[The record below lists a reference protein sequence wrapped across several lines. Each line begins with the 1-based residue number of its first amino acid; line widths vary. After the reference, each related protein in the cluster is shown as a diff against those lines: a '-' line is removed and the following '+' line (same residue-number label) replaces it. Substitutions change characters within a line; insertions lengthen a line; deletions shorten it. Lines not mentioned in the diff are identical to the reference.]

1 MFCYVILDS
10 KSRFLDKSFTYH
22 IPDKFKNKIKKG
34 MRVIVPFGKGNKNTI
49 AFVYDIVENLNEN
62 FEIKDIVDIIDSKN
76 LVDDELI
83 NLAFFM
89 NKRYLSPLRACI
101 KQVLPPGNIK
111 EIKEYFYKTKN
122 LDKKEKAFLIV

>member
-1 MFCYVILDS
+1 
-10 KSRFLDKSFTYH
+10 
-22 IPDKFKNKIKKG
+22 

-83 NLAFFM
+83 NLAFF
-89 NKRYLSPLRACI
+89 Y
-101 KQVLPPGNIK
+101 
-111 EIKEYFYKTKN
+111 E
-122 LDKKEKAFLIV
+122 